1 MRAGIVVNVSS
12 FGSCDTES
20 ERQNELDKGEACAR
34 EPIHV
39 PGTIQSHGH
48 LLAFEG
54 PDLLLVHAS
63 AAAAGE
69 VLPADLED
77 AFGAPFKRVFQADS
91 SVMLRDC
98 LLELPECGSLQL
110 GSCRSRTTGVAFQ
123 VIAHRSPQGLAILE
137 LEALPAE
144 SAETA
149 GIDVATLEGLY
160 PLIRD
165 AFDRLGSVRTIE
177 EVLAV
182 AAHETRRITG
192 FDRVMIYRFEENW
205 DGIVVAE
212 DRNDRLPSYLDLR
225 FPASDIPAQARQLY
239 ATNRLRLIADANS
252 TAVPVLPQRH
262 PGNGQLLD
270 LSFAALRSVSPVH
283 LDYMRNMGTP
293 ASMSVS
299 LLRGD
304 RLWGL
309 ISCHHTE
316 PRRVSFA
323 VRAACDLIGQM
334 LAARI
339 AAREETAYAEERTR
353 LKTIESRLLA
363 HMAAA
368 QGDLAEGLAGAPSE
382 LCALA
387 GAAGAAV
394 LTSGGCILVG
404 RTPPEADVRH
414 LADWLQQQNI
424 ENAFETHALGTV
436 MPTTEALS
444 DNACGMLAIPISR
457 LHPSFVLWFRP
468 EVVRTVTWGGDPR
481 ESSKA
486 TSSNT
491 VSKIGRLSP
500 RYSFEAWK
508 ETVRGTS
515 VSWSAAHMEAA
526 RDLRS
531 AIVGVVLRHAEE
543 RAELTGR
550 LERINAELSAF
561 SYSVSHDLRA
571 PFRHIT
577 GYAELLL
584 ERENERLDDK
594 SRHFVAT
601 IIESA
606 QTAGLLVDAL
616 LNFSRMGRD
625 SLTPIETDPNLLVRE
640 AVRRLALEARD
651 RQIEWRIGPLPIVRA
666 DPVMLRQVIQNLLSN
681 ALKYTNHRANAVI
694 DVSCDTTSDVEFMF
708 AVHDNGVGF
717 DMAYARKLFGVFQRL
732 HRVEDYEGVGIGL
745 AIVRRIIERHG
756 GRTWAEGAL
765 DQGATF
771 YFSLPRNE
779 PPPEKE

>member
-1 MRAGIVVNVSS
+1 MNASSSRSRGTEAG
-12 FGSCDTES
+12 
-20 ERQNELDKGEACAR
+20 RQNVLDTSEACAR

-39 PGTIQSHGH
+39 PGTIQAHGH

-69 VLPADLED
+69 VLPADLAA
-77 AFGAPFKRVFQADS
+77 AFGAPFDQVFQADA
-91 SVMLRDC
+91 SVPLRDG
-98 LLELPECGSLQL
+98 LIGLPDCGPLQL
-110 GSCRSRTTGVAFQ
+110 GTCRSRATGATFQ

-137 LEALPAE
+137 LEALPTE
-144 SAETA
+144 SADA
-149 GIDVATLEGLY
+149 ARFDVATLEALY

-165 AFDRLGSVRTIE
+165 AFDRLGGVRAIE
-177 EVLAV
+177 EVVAV

-192 FDRVMIYRFEENW
+192 FDRVVIYRFEENW
-205 DGIVVAE
+205 DGVVVAE

-225 FPASDIPAQARQLY
+225 FPASDIPAQARRLY
-239 ATNRLRLIADANS
+239 ASNRLRLIADANS
-252 TAVPVLPQRH
+252 TPVPVLPQHH
-262 PGNGQLLD
+262 PRTGEPLD

-309 ISCHHTE
+309 ISCHHAE

-339 AAREETAYAEERTR
+339 AASEETAFAEERTR
-353 LKTIESRLLA
+353 LKTIEVRLLA

-368 QGDLAEGLAGAPSE
+368 PNDLAEGLAGAPSD
-382 LCALA
+382 LCALT

-394 LTSGGCILVG
+394 LTAGGCVLVG
-404 RTPPEADVRH
+404 RTPPEDEVRQ
-414 LADWLQQQNI
+414 LADWLQQHDM
-424 ENAFETHALGTV
+424 EDAFETHALGTV
-436 MPTTEALS
+436 MPTADALS
-444 DNACGMLAIPISR
+444 DDACGMLAISISR

-481 ESSKA
+481 KSSEA
-486 TSSNT
+486 GDADT
-491 VSKIGRLSP
+491 VSKAGLSP

-515 VSWSAAHMEAA
+515 ASWSAAHMEAA

-531 AIVGVVLRHAEE
+531 AIVGIVLRHAEE

-550 LERINAELSAF
+550 LERINSELSAF

-594 SRHFVAT
+594 SRYFVAT

-606 QTAGLLVDAL
+606 QTAGQLVDAL
-616 LNFSRMGRD
+616 LNFSRMGRG
-625 SLTPIETDPNLLVRE
+625 SLTPIETDPEPLVRE
-640 AVRRLALEARD
+640 AVRKLALEAQD
-651 RQIEWRIGPLPIVRA
+651 RQIEWRIGALPTVRA
-666 DPVMLRQVIQNLLSN
+666 DPIMLRLVIQNLLSN
-681 ALKYTNHRANAVI
+681 AVKYTRLRSRAVI
-694 DVSCDTTSDVEFMF
+694 DVSCDTNSDAEFVF
-708 AVHDNGVGF
+708 AVQDNGIGF

-732 HRVEDYEGVGIGL
+732 HRAEDYEGIGIGL
-745 AIVRRIIERHG
+745 AIVRRIVERHG
-756 GRTWAEGAL
+756 GRTWADGAL

-771 YFSLPRNE
+771 SFSLPRAG